1 MQLVCIIIII
11 DMKIAAVGKGGSGK
25 STVSWLLA
33 NYLANQGKNVLAID
47 ADYNMDLISHFGLD
61 SDNLNCVYDN
71 HSLFREDFNMK
82 HGEKWFDL
90 LTQVSLPKFNLHSN
104 IINKLSHKMRN
115 TLSVMVTGLGD
126 EDTLYTGKCG
136 HSHSAPIK
144 FLLPNLE
151 CGDNEYVI
159 IDSVA
164 GSDMLG
170 YGLFMGCDMVVCV
183 VEPLPNS
190 IKVSLQIQKICSEL
204 DIECRFIIN
213 KSVQNDYFIDLQ
225 EKYEDSILGNISID
239 PMLISPSTLA
249 ISANTQIELKSIIE
263 SINSVGV
270 KTENKWEKLKQFEL
284 QKDSMKAYFS
294 TK

>member
-1 MQLVCIIIII
+1 
-11 DMKIAAVGKGGSGK
+11 MKIAVVGKGGSGK
-25 STVSWLLA
+25 STVSWLLV
-33 NYLANQGKNVLAID
+33 NYLANQGKKALAID

-61 SDNLNCVYDN
+61 IDNLVSVYDN
-71 HSLFREDFNMK
+71 HIVFRKAFEMK
-82 HGEKWFDL
+82 NSEKWFDL
-90 LTQVSLPKFNLHSN
+90 LTRHSLPKFNLLSDV
-104 IINKLSHKMRN
+104 IKKLSHKIDDS
-115 TLSVMVTGLGD
+115 LSIMVTGLGD

-151 CGDNEYVI
+151 LNENEYVI

-190 IKVSLQIQKICSEL
+190 IKVSQQIQKICDEL

-213 KSVQNDYFIDLQ
+213 KAVQNDHLVEIKRNYQNLVLGCVSIDSSLVSP
-225 EKYEDSILGNISID
+225 SISNISTTTKNELE
-239 PMLISPSTLA
+239 LITEN
-249 ISANTQIELKSIIE
+249 IENHKNKSANT
-263 SINSVGV
+263 
-270 KTENKWEKLKQFEL
+270 WEKLRRFEF
-284 QKDSMKAYFS
+284 QKDSMKAYFD
-294 TK
+294 KK